1 MISQPIHLVVR
12 FSDTMFD
19 VGDVIARHNEVVGVH
34 GAVWFGKMGST
45 LAASRISLLNKQIQD
60 GVPTFLY
67 LVKGNRRIPT
77 PYRAPLLLVSKI
89 LPLREK
95 LLVPQYYAEKK
106 IVRHMNAWM
115 KVKKIVPSE
124 LDELDALQAVS
135 SVLPL
140 SETLVRSSSGY
151 FLVQAA
157 QAFS

>member
-1 MISQPIHLVVR
+1 MTDQTVHLVVR

-19 VGDVIARHNEVVGVH
+19 VGDVIARHNEVVAQH

-45 LAASRISLLNKQIQD
+45 LAVSRVNLLNKQIQD

-77 PYRAPLLLVSKI
+77 PYRASLVLVSKTL
-89 LPLREK
+89 LPKEK
-95 LLVPQYYAEKK
+95 SLVPQYYVEKRL
-106 IVRHMNAWM
+106 VRHMNAWM
-115 KVKKIVPSE
+115 KVKKIIPIE
-124 LDELDALQAVS
+124 LDELDALKAVS

-157 QAFS
+157 QAFL

>member
-1 MISQPIHLVVR
+1 MVNQPVHLVVR

-19 VGDVIARHNEVVGVH
+19 VGDVIARHNEVVAQH

-45 LAASRISLLNKQIQD
+45 LAIGRIDLLNKQIQD

-77 PYRAPLLLVSKI
+77 PYRAPLLLVSKT
-89 LPLREK
+89 LPPKEK
-95 LLVPQYYAEKK
+95 PLVPQYYAEKK
-106 IVRHMNAWM
+106 LVRHMNAWM
-115 KVKKIVPSE
+115 KVKKITPIE

-140 SETLVRSSSGY
+140 SKTLARSSSGY